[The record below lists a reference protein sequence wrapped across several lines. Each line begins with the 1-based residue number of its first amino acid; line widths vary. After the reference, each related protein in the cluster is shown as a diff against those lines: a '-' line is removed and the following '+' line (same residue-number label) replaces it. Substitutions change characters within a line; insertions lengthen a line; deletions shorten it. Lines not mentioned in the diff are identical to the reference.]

1 MLQEMAS
8 SLKLVGTGSERGKK
22 MTINA
27 MRVYIMEFPK
37 YKGSQKWKDK
47 CMAMSDNQVLAVYNR
62 LIKER
67 SQK

>member
-1 MLQEMAS
+1 MG
-8 SLKLVGTGSERGKK
+8 GTGSERGKK

-62 LIKER
+62 LIKE
-67 SQK
+67 KETKNE

>member
-1 MLQEMAS
+1 
-8 SLKLVGTGSERGKK
+8 

-62 LIKER
+62 LIREKENENEDN
-67 SQK
+67 